1 MPWNLCLAGNLAIA
15 VIIFTGNRAAVAQS
29 PSRTLING
37 IGQLEGEDF
46 SIEDVSA
53 ATRHL
58 RWREVAINDSK
69 RILLWR
75 LEGKLND
82 PEGSQAAA
90 AARLLGSL
98 RAGDHDAPSLLCKN
112 LTLVPGSIHGTHWSD
127 VYVSALALIQIGG
140 PKVATAVINHV
151 KHPRAKTELLLLAQV
166 LHKNDSPEITFA
178 RFQSALR
185 EAKLQLPAQEYER
198 FAQNIAQL
206 TEWLRDPQF
215 DIDGRFSP
223 LSWSRAN
230 N

>member
-1 MPWNLCLAGNLAIA
+1 MPWYLWLAGNLAIA
-15 VIIFTGNRAAVAQS
+15 VILFTGSRAAVAECPFGAFIDGTGQS
-29 PSRTLING
+29 DA
-37 IGQLEGEDF
+37 EDF
-46 SIEDVSA
+46 SIEDASA
-53 ATRHL
+53 TSRHL
-58 RWREVAINDSK
+58 HWREIAINDSK

-75 LEGKLND
+75 IEGRLND

-112 LTLVPGSIHGTHWSD
+112 LTLVPGSAYGTDWSD
-127 VYVSALALIQIGG
+127 IYVSAVALIQIGG
-140 PKVATAVINHV
+140 PRVATTVISHV
-151 KHPRAKTELLLLAQV
+151 KQPRNKTELLLIAQV
-166 LHKNDSPEITFA
+166 LHKNDSHEITFA
-178 RFQSALR
+178 RFQIALR
-185 EAKLQLPAQEYER
+185 EAKVELPEHEYEI

-215 DIDGRFSP
+215 GIDGRFSP